1 MCQEERASP
10 VEMVLMKDQYNHEE
24 DENKEEQAEDEDD
37 EELTQWSPDVQILE
51 LQKERDKGL
60 GFSIL
65 DYQVSTQ
72 LSSNRCY
79 NIRSVSFSLFFT
91 FRIDLSNQ
99 TIYCTLQLT
108 IQLNTIW
115 SYIPTKFENK
125 IHSI

>member
-1 MCQEERASP
+1 
-10 VEMVLMKDQYNHEE
+10 MVLMKDQYNHEE

-79 NIRSVSFSLFFT
+79 NIRSFCPSPFPFSLHLELT
-91 FRIDLSNQ
+91 CQ
-99 TIYCTLQLT
+99 TKQYTAHC
-108 IQLNTIW
+108 
-115 SYIPTKFENK
+115 S
-125 IHSI
+125 